1 MIMNIGGIQLCEYS
15 LNNNTYFLY
24 FSGQKV
30 LQTGAAAGPPTTT
43 QYLTKPAGRYSK
55 HNYN

>member
-1 MIMNIGGIQLCEYS
+1 MNIAGIQSS

-43 QYLTKPAGRYSK
+43 QYTKPEGKYNK
-55 HNYN
+55 HNCN